1 MPSQSSKQKTAL
13 SIGCTAHIVQDGLGA
28 VVLVLL
34 PVLAQAFGLSYA
46 RVGLYKGLK
55 SLMQA
60 AMEMTSG
67 VVTERI
73 GAYHTLVIGLIFSA
87 LGYAL
92 LAVAPGALVVM
103 AGLLVIG
110 IGTAFQHAPSS
121 ALIVAAHPAD
131 RRRGP
136 LGLYNS
142 SGDVGK
148 LLFTGA
154 FGLAIGAGLA
164 WQSVSLGYTL
174 VALASALAIGLAA
187 RRLSTPR
194 DEAGPSGHSA
204 AAPGTANGWGILHWP
219 AYGTLLAAVF
229 LDTMIQTAAMVF
241 IAFLML
247 SKGVAIELATA
258 ATVILLAGGVCGKA
272 ACGFLADRMG
282 VQRAFALIQALTAI
296 GLGLVVVAPA
306 WLAIALLAPVGAVLQ
321 GSTSIT
327 YGFAAD
333 LIHPE
338 RMARGYA
345 VLYATASLSSA
356 VGPIA
361 FGLLA
366 DRWDIET
373 SILAMAVVS
382 VMAVPLIAM
391 LAAAPRPD
399 REAA

>member
-1 MPSQSSKQKTAL
+1 MPSRTSEQKTAL

-46 RVGLYKGLK
+46 QVGLYKGLK

-60 AMEMTSG
+60 AMEMASG
-67 VVTERI
+67 VVTERV
-73 GAYHTLVIGLIFSA
+73 GAYYTLVIGLVFSA

-92 LAVAPGALVVM
+92 LAIAPGALVVM

-164 WQSVSLGYTL
+164 WQSVSHGYTL
-174 VALASALAIGLAA
+174 VALASALAIGVAA

-194 DEAGPSGHSA
+194 DEAEPSEQSRA
-204 AAPGTANGWGILHWP
+204 ANDAANGWGILHWP

-272 ACGFLADRMG
+272 ACGFLADRLG
-282 VQRAFALIQALTAI
+282 VHRAFALIQALTAV
-296 GLGLVVVAPA
+296 GLGLVVIAPA

-333 LIHPE
+333 LIHPQ

-361 FGLLA
+361 FGVLA

-373 SILAMAVVS
+373 SILAMAFVS
-382 VMAVPLIAM
+382 VLAVPLIAV
-391 LAAAPRPD
+391 LTARPSTN